1 MASYL
6 YPVSAKP
13 VTEDLSSQ
21 VDGNTTVFN
30 TTANYDRQTLHVY
43 YNGQRLLFSSVT
55 IITSNQFALD
65 FAPVAGSALF
75 VDFFK
80 E

>member
-1 MASYL
+1 MPSYL
-6 YPVSAKP
+6 YPQSQKP
-13 VTEDLSSQ
+13 TTEDLSAQ

-30 TTANYDRQTLHVY
+30 TTSNYDRQTLHVY
-43 YNGQRLLFSSVT
+43 YNGQRLLLSIT

-75 VDFFK
+75 VDFFR